1 MNIINKDIE
10 KYIERHSRHLI
21 PELEALERETYLKV
35 LLPNMISGK
44 EQGNF
49 LYLFVKSLKPKRV
62 LELGTFTGYSAI
74 CMAMGM
80 ENDSELITID
90 PNEELEFLSKKYF
103 EKCGVSEIIK
113 PIKGKAFD
121 YFDKI
126 LNESLDLV
134 FIDADKRNYPE
145 YVKLLKPKLKKG
157 GYILIDNVLWHGK
170 IIEDNPNQDT
180 QAILETNKMLFE
192 DMDFITTIIPIRD
205 GILMAEK
212 FK

>member
-1 MNIINKDIE
+1 MDIVNKDIE
-10 KYIERHSRHLI
+10 KYIENHTRHLI

-44 EQGNF
+44 EQGTF

-80 ENDSELITID
+80 EKGSELITID
-90 PNEELEFLSKKYF
+90 PNEELEFIAKKYF
-103 EKCGVSEIIK
+103 EKCGVSDIIK

-126 LNESLDLV
+126 SDESLDLI
-134 FIDADKRNYPE
+134 FIDADKRSYPE
-145 YVKLLKPKLKKG
+145 YVKQLKPKLRKG
-157 GYILIDNVLWHGK
+157 AFLLIDNVLWHGK
-170 IIEDNPNQDT
+170 IIEGNPNQDT
-180 QAILETNKMLFE
+180 QAILKTNQMLFE
-192 DMDFITTIIPIRD
+192 DRDFITTIIPIRD
-205 GILMAEK
+205 GILIAEK
-212 FK
+212 IN